1 MIVTLS
7 KIQIQDLRNTMHNRF
22 HLPIA
27 ISALLTLMTM
37 VGCDFP
43 SQFLSSSKSLGEI
56 KVRRFDRIE
65 YQYLTTGDFTALQQ
79 MSTDY
84 PNETRTLVEDIL
96 HIGMMNSEETNKRF
110 LAFFQDSTLQV
121 LTRDT
126 EEKFANMDKLNK
138 DLTTAFHNLSKEL
151 PKVEMPTIYSQ
162 ITTLDQSIV
171 IKDGSIG
178 ISLDKYLGKDYPAY
192 KEFFTEDMREKM
204 TPKMIVPDCVLFYL
218 ISKFPLEDF
227 EKATQEERDLHIG
240 KMFWIT
246 NQVVGFKA
254 YDDAPLN
261 KFEKYR
267 KKNKIMTIE
276 EMME

>member
-84 PNETRTLVEDIL
+84 PTETRTLVEDIL
-96 HIGMMNSEETNKRF
+96 HIGMLNSEETNKRF

-227 EKATQEERDLHIG
+227 EKATQKERDLHIG